1 MATHSSILHGQRSLA
16 NYSPQGCTEPDTTEA
31 TWLTHM
37 IRKDENFFKLSFL
50 GGCISL
56 DHIRLHAMGLP
67 SCTQQESKRR
77 QSSAAVIARINVQGL
92 KLLPPPCPFSS
103 SQSLGAVQPTCSRQK
118 EGEGQ
123 REKVNCW
130 PHWSE

>member
-37 IRKDENFFKLSFL
+37 IKKDENFFKLSFL

-103 SQSLGAVQPTCSRQK
+103 SQCCRKDATCLSEDGGRPYPVQELADAFS
-118 EGEGQ
+118 
-123 REKVNCW
+123 
-130 PHWSE
+130 